1 VSSQKENIYNT
12 AAILFRD
19 KGYKATSMRELATA
33 VGLEASS
40 LYSHIKSKEEILQKI
55 CVENA
60 ERFTQKMAEVDAS
73 DISVTEKMKVLISY
87 HVKVAIEDV
96 TSVTIFNNEWRNL
109 SEPHL
114 SQFLDYRRNYEQKFM
129 TLIQNGMK
137 SGEFAAMDATVAFY
151 MIFTSIRWIHY
162 WYKPDRHVN
171 QEDLVANVNLMIF
184 NGLGGEKVK
193 VTKE

>member
-1 VSSQKENIYNT
+1 M
-12 AAILFRD
+12 FRD

-55 CVENA
+55 CLENA
-60 ERFTQKMAEVDAS
+60 ERFTLKMAEVNDS
-73 DISVTEKMKVLISY
+73 DDSVTEKMKALISY

-109 SEPHL
+109 SEPNL
-114 SQFLDYRRNYEQKFM
+114 SQFLEYRRSYEQKFM
-129 TLIQNGMK
+129 ALIQDGIK
-137 SGEFAAMDATVAFY
+137 TGEFASIDATVAFY

-162 WYKPDRHVN
+162 WYRPDRHVN
-171 QEDLVANVNLMIF
+171 QEDLVANVNFMIF
-184 NGLGGEKVK
+184 NGLGGSEKLR
-193 VTKE
+193 

>member
-1 VSSQKENIYNT
+1 MSLQKENIYKT

-19 KGYKATSMRELATA
+19 KGYKATSMRELAMA

-55 CVENA
+55 CLENA
-60 ERFTQKMAEVDAS
+60 DRFTQKMTEVEAS
-73 DISVTEKMKVLISY
+73 NDTDTDKMKALISY

-114 SQFLDYRRNYEQKFM
+114 SQFLEYRKNYEQKFM
-129 TLIQNGMK
+129 ALIQNGMK
-137 SGEFAAMDATVAFY
+137 NGEFATMDATVAFY

-171 QEDLVANVNLMIF
+171 QEELVGNVNFMIL
-184 NGLGGEKVK
+184 NGLGKK
-193 VTKE
+193 